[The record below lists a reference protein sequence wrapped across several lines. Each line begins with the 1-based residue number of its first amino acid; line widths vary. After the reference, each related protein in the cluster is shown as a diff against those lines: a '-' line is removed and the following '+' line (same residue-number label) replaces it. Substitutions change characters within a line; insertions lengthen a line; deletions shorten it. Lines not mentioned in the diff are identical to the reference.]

1 MVTITSHCKGPLSWS
16 VDSVKYFM
24 RRIEKIWQ
32 TFFWQIDGINQFP
45 YYYIF
50 TPILPLFSLKKLYF
64 LNLMSKRS
72 KIFIFFLKTYSVNK
86 YQTCSGC
93 SHPQFPYSYFLTV
106 LPVSWL
112 ACSYYYKLPLLW
124 RNWPGIWGYRVA
136 KPALHSGRA

>member
-1 MVTITSHCKGPLSWS
+1 MVTITSHYWGPLSWS

-24 RRIEKIWQ
+24 SRIEKIWQ
-32 TFFWQIDGINQFP
+32 TFFWQIDGINQLLHL
-45 YYYIF
+45 YS
-50 TPILPLFSLKKLYF
+50 ILPLFCIDEASF
-64 LNLMSKRS
+64 LLPHMSKRS
-72 KIFIFFLKTYSVNK
+72 KILIFFLKTNSVNK

-93 SHPQFPYSYFLTV
+93 SHPQFPYSHFLIE

-136 KPALHSGRA
+136 KPAL